1 MSSRAHDAIEIA
13 DEYGRCRSIKLI
25 GQERGVMF
33 EGRWCGASGFGK
45 SNPELDALQRS
56 AVVAGCLFGV
66 SHAVPRRHQI
76 ELAGHDDLLR
86 TETVAVQRLSV
97 NEPRHGLQ
105 SAVRVRSDVET
116 ALFSDVGW
124 AHVVGEAPGANR
136 AVRSLRQ
143 CAANADFADP
153 RVMARQY

>member
-1 MSSRAHDAIEIA
+1 MNLKIDTDEGSVMSSRAHDATEIA
-13 DEYGRCRSIKLI
+13 DEYGCYRSIKLI

-66 SHAVPRRHQI
+66 SNALPRRHQI

-97 NEPRHGLQ
+97 N
-105 SAVRVRSDVET
+105 
-116 ALFSDVGW
+116 
-124 AHVVGEAPGANR
+124 
-136 AVRSLRQ
+136 
-143 CAANADFADP
+143 
-153 RVMARQY
+153 